1 MKCTRPR
8 CSSPACCHAAML
20 QLKMLD
26 MLLVKVYL
34 STLGAERVARAPKVV
49 VFLCRSIILAECCGE
64 ASTRV
69 LRLD

>member
-1 MKCTRPR
+1 MG
-8 CSSPACCHAAML
+8 
-20 QLKMLD
+20 
-26 MLLVKVYL
+26 
-34 STLGAERVARAPKVV
+34 TLGAERVARAPKVV